1 MLWYLLYCSDLK
13 PNVHYLWGLCVYI
26 YTYRDLLIDYKE
38 RGYMIMEAEKAHD
51 PPSASWRPR
60 RANSVVLAWGQEKAA
75 QKQMESEFSLGWGP
89 PTLGKAVCFIQYWFR
104 C

>member
-1 MLWYLLYCSDLK
+1 M
-13 PNVHYLWGLCVYI
+13 YI

-60 RANSVVLAWGQEKAA
+60 RANSVVL
-75 QKQMESEFSLGWGP
+75 
-89 PTLGKAVCFIQYWFR
+89 T
-104 C
+104 